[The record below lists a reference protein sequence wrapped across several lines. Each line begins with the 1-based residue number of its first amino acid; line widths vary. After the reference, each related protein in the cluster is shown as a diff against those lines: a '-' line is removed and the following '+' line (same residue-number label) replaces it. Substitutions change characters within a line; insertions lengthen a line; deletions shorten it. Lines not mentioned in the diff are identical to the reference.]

1 MDLFNHLYFSG
12 SLAFMINLQDYMEF
26 LAIPSIS
33 SEAAFAKETEKCALW
48 VQNRLNALG
57 FKTELWKTEKH
68 PIVFA
73 EKIVDPKKPTLLIYN
88 HYDVQPVDPLELW
101 ESPPFQPTLKDG
113 KVFARGAQDNKG
125 QCFYVLEALRHLK
138 EKTAFPMNIKLCIE
152 GEEECGSDSLHKII
166 ASKQKELQADYV
178 VIVDLGIPAPDTPA
192 VTLGTR
198 GLITCDLEVQGSNS
212 DLHSGSHGG
221 LAYNP
226 IFALVKLLS
235 DAKDAS
241 GNITIPGFYNDVEA
255 LSDQDRKEI
264 SFDFAEGDYKN
275 NFGILP
281 TGGETSLK
289 PLERNWL
296 RPTLEINGIS
306 GGYTG
311 DGFKT
316 VIPAKAFAKI
326 SCRLVP
332 HQSPAKVGEL
342 IKNYFEKK
350 APPGIKVSLHLHG
363 EGGEAARSNP
373 SSKGVQAFAHAYSE
387 VFGKPCKFILEGA
400 SIPIIPKLAKY
411 SGGEPILV
419 GLGLTTD
426 NIHAPNEHFS
436 IDRLEK
442 GAQMIIKAIER
453 LAES

>member
-1 MDLFNHLYFSG
+1 
-12 SLAFMINLQDYMEF
+12 MIDLQDFLEF

-33 SEAAFAKETEKCALW
+33 SESAYDKETEKCAHW
-48 VQNRLNALG
+48 VQNRLDKLG

-68 PIVFA
+68 PIIFA
-73 EKIVDPKKPTLLIYN
+73 EKIVDKNKPTLLIYN

-101 ESPPFQPTLKDG
+101 DSPPFEPKLIEG

-125 QCFYVLEALRHLK
+125 QCFYVLEALRHLTERGK
-138 EKTAFPMNIKLCIE
+138 PLPINIKLCIE
-152 GEEECGSDSLHKII
+152 GEEECGSESLHKII
-166 ASKQKELQADYV
+166 ASKEQALQADYV
-178 VIVDLGIPAPDTPA
+178 AIVDLGIPGPDTPA

-198 GLITCDLEVQGSNS
+198 GLITLDLEVRGAKS

-226 IFALVKLLS
+226 IFALAKILAE
-235 DAKDAS
+235 AKDES
-241 GNITIPGFYNDVEA
+241 GKITIPGFYDDVEPF
-255 LSDQDRKEI
+255 SDEDRKKI
-264 SFDFAEGDYKN
+264 SFDFKESEYKN

-281 TGGETSLK
+281 TGGETDLS

-296 RPTLEINGIS
+296 RPTFEVNGIS

-332 HQSPAKVGEL
+332 GQSPAKIGEL
-342 IKNYFEKK
+342 VKDYFEKK
-350 APPGIKVSLHLHG
+350 APPGTQVAVHFHG

-373 SSKGVQAFAHAYSE
+373 SSKGVAAFAHAYSE
-387 VFGKPCKFILEGA
+387 VFGTPCKYILEGA
-400 SIPIIPKLAKY
+400 SIPITPKLAKY

-419 GLGLTTD
+419 GLGLATD

-453 LAES
+453 LGDLG

>member
-1 MDLFNHLYFSG
+1 
-12 SLAFMINLQDYMEF
+12 MINLQDFMEF

-33 SEAAFAKETEKCALW
+33 SEEAYAKETEKCAHW
-48 VQNRLNALG
+48 VQNRLEKLG

-73 EKIVDPKKPTLLIYN
+73 EKIVDKNKPTLLIYN

-101 ESPPFQPTLKDG
+101 ENPPFEPKVKDG

-125 QCFYVLEALRHLK
+125 QCFYVLEALRHLTESGK
-138 EKTAFPMNIKLCIE
+138 PLPINIKLCIE

-166 ASKQKELQADYV
+166 ASKKEALQADYV
-178 VIVDLGIPAPDTPA
+178 VIVDLGIPGPAIPA

-198 GLITCDLEVQGSNS
+198 GLITFDLVVHGSKG

-226 IFALVKLLS
+226 IFALVKILS
-235 DAKDAS
+235 EVKDAS
-241 GNITIPGFYNDVEA
+241 GKITIPGFYDDVEVF
-255 LSDQDRKEI
+255 SEVDREKI
-264 SFDFAEGDYKN
+264 AFDFKESEYKN

-281 TGGETSLK
+281 TGGETDLA

-296 RPTLEINGIS
+296 RPTFEINGIS

-311 DGFKT
+311 DGIKT
-316 VIPAKAFAKI
+316 VIPAKAFAKV

-332 HQSPAKVGEL
+332 GQSPAKIGTM
-342 IKNYFEKK
+342 IKDYFEKK
-350 APPGIKVSLHLHG
+350 APPGIQVKVHLLG

-373 SSKGVQAFAHAYSE
+373 SSKGVKAFADAYSE
-387 VFGKPCKFILEGA
+387 VFGTPCKYILEGA

-419 GLGLTTD
+419 GLGLATD

-436 IDRLEK
+436 LDRLEK

-453 LAES
+453 LGA

>member
-1 MDLFNHLYFSG
+1 
-12 SLAFMINLQDYMEF
+12 MIQLEDFIEF
-26 LAIPSIS
+26 LSIPSIS
-33 SEAAFAKETEKCALW
+33 SESAFAKETERCAHW
-48 VQNRLNALG
+48 VQNRLDKLG

-101 ESPPFQPTLKDG
+101 ETPPFEPKIKDG
-113 KVFARGAQDNKG
+113 MVFARGAQDNKG

-138 EKTAFPMNIKLCIE
+138 EKGGFPINIKLCIE
-152 GEEECGSDSLHKII
+152 GEEECGSESLHKII
-166 ASKQKELQADYV
+166 ASKQKELKSDYT
-178 VIVDLGIPAPDTPA
+178 VIVDLGIPGAGIPA

-198 GLITCDLEVQGSNS
+198 GMITFELEVHGSKG

-226 IFALVKLLS
+226 IFALVKILS
-235 DAKDAS
+235 EVKNGS
-241 GNITIPGFYNDVEA
+241 GKITIPGFYDDVEPF
-255 LSDQDRKEI
+255 SDADREKI
-264 SFDFAEGDYKN
+264 AFDFHESDYKN

-281 TGGETSLK
+281 TGGETHLH

-296 RPTLEINGIS
+296 RPTFEINGIS

-332 HQSPAKVGEL
+332 GQSPAKIAAL
-342 IKNYFEKK
+342 LKDYFEKK
-350 APPGIKVSLHLHG
+350 APPGTRAVVHLHG

-387 VFGKPCKFILEGA
+387 VFGTPCKYILEGA

-419 GLGLTTD
+419 GLGLPTD

-442 GAQMIIKAIER
+442 GAQMIVKAIR
-453 LAES
+453 HLSKLSPGI